1 MINKP
6 GRLTDEEFE
15 KIKTHPVRGDK
26 ILRNIEEMPKL
37 AIGASLGIM
46 NALTE
51 EGTLTDFREKRFLK
65 KQGSLLLQ
73 MPMMQ

>member
-1 MINKP
+1 VINKP

-37 AIGASLGIM
+37 AIGARWHH
-46 NALTE
+46 E
-51 EGTLTDFREKRFLK
+51 RFDGRGYPDGLS
-65 KQGSLLLQ
+65 GV
-73 MPMMQ
+73 